1 MKKKMTFIYFK
12 SNNKPKNNK
21 KKKEKKNGSN
31 KKAEA
36 GFCSEKDSNFMERKW
51 KQDHFLK
58 YKENL
63 ALRKWFL

>member
-1 MKKKMTFIYFK
+1 MKKKMTFICFK

-36 GFCSEKDSNFMERKW
+36 GFCSEKDSNFMERK
-51 KQDHFLK
+51 
-58 YKENL
+58 
-63 ALRKWFL
+63 